1 VSDYVHLNPVRANL
15 IQVEQKLSEYPWS
28 SYVEYLKAPKVR
40 PSWLRVDRVLGEC
53 GVPKDSPTGRE
64 QFAARME
71 ARRGANEDEFK
82 KLKRGWYLGD
92 KTFREELLSQMHGK
106 RGAEHFGEEIRESA
120 QVQAER
126 LVKQEL
132 KKLGWQEKE
141 LCLRKKGDV
150 AKVRMAKLLRE
161 KTTMTLGWIAERL
174 HMGTKTHLAHLLYWD
189 GREKPKGKR

>member
-1 VSDYVHLNPVRANL
+1 M
-15 IQVEQKLSEYPWS
+15 
-28 SYVEYLKAPKVR
+28 
-40 PSWLRVDRVLGEC
+40 RVDRLLGEC
-53 GVPKDSPTGRE
+53 GIPKDSLTGRE

-82 KLKRGWYLGD
+82 RLKRGWYLGD

-106 RGAEHFGEEIRESA
+106 RGAEHFGAEIRESA

-132 KKLGWQEKE
+132 KKLGWQEKD
-141 LCLRKKGDV
+141 LCLRRKGDM
-150 AKVRMAKLLRE
+150 AKLRIAKLLRE

-174 HMGTKTHLAHLLYWD
+174 QMGTKTHLAHLLYWD
-189 GREKPKGKR
+189 RKVKPQRQK